1 MLPCAGGFTVVRDRR
16 NPLAEKMQKLSGSG
30 YRVACVL
37 GFLLFFAISLR
48 AQPTTELFGVVYEAG
63 NVPLAG
69 VTVELTFRKLHLTQD
84 TGPDGRFLFCC
95 LPEGQLEIVFQHRQ
109 AFTAGEFTLTLT
121 RAKPSHVIAE
131 LQTGSAKGWN
141 LREDPSYEDVPD
153 TSARTYTQVDIALL
167 PSTLHLWTFLG
178 HTEVSATVE
187 RFDVAGMHA
196 DEAMLFGSRGGS
208 WSQNRVIWNGFD
220 VTSGDGAR
228 TLLLPDIAVVDDI
241 TYDAGSAGISPSGA
255 VLLLRPRT
263 GESTLH
269 GEGHIFFQSGALQN
283 VNVTPRL
290 RSFGITESDERYR
303 YFAQGNV
310 QLGGPLSSSWTY
322 YGATSRLQTE
332 KWIRNYLLPVRS
344 TLTSETVHLLG
355 DLSARD
361 RLGLVWLGQQG
372 HQPRGGANPQ
382 VASEATLDTSRN
394 FQSLQGSWT
403 HTVSPRSL
411 LDARAAFSI
420 GKTDGAL
427 QFGTDKPSREELFP
441 GFVDIPFVPSA
452 ENGRD
457 IVALLNNV
465 WTGAAPLA
473 LASRDR
479 RLEVRTQFH
488 ALRRGPGTSVH
499 RLSFGVDLEW
509 LQAEERAHAFQNI
522 DLRFFRGAP
531 NSVQVFNASD
541 ARNGSTRSQAYAV
554 DNISIGALSFS
565 LSGEA
570 SRARGSNQQ
579 SSGRGSN
586 SLRWGNFGAHA
597 GVGYR
602 IGHRHPTVLRAAVAH
617 RYQEALIRAL
627 KAVHP
632 SGPGVSTYSW
642 NDSNRDGG
650 FQPGELGPLIKVEGS
665 PFSRLDPQLKQP
677 YAREVHLVAAQD
689 LRGRLV
695 FSLHAFRRVEHR
707 ILALMNTGVPSSAY
721 DPVDVFDPGNDGAS
735 QTGDEALRV
744 AYNQHVETLGQDAYL
759 LSNFSHPKAFS
770 EGYEARLAK
779 AGTQLQWDLAF
790 TRYRAVART
799 APGNGPLQN
808 DWSVLAVINDP
819 NQSINAYGST
829 FFDRGLAARFW
840 GTWQPGWDMRLGWI
854 CSYLDGAPYGR
865 ILPVTG
871 LNQGLLGILATRR
884 GPGDG
889 SSNEGKRTAYNF
901 TTDLRLSRGFH
912 LNHGRLDAS
921 LDLFNLFNSARALR
935 EADVTSPT
943 HFWRI
948 PLSFQT
954 PRSLQL
960 GLRFG
965 W

>member
-1 MLPCAGGFTVVRDRR
+1 MLPCARGFTVVRDRHSL
-16 NPLAEKMQKLSGSG
+16 LAQKMWRLSASG

-37 GFLLFFAISLR
+37 GFMLFFAICLR
-48 AQPTTELFGVVYEAG
+48 AQPVTELFGIVYVAD
-63 NVPLAG
+63 NVPLAD
-69 VTVELTFRKLHLTQD
+69 VTVELTFGKLHLTQA

-95 LPEGQLEIVFQHRQ
+95 LPEGQFEIFFHHRE
-109 AFTAGEFTLTLT
+109 ASTAGEFTLTLA
-121 RAKPSHVIAE
+121 RAKPSHVIVE
-131 LQTGSAKGWN
+131 LETGSAKGWH
-141 LREDPSYEDVPD
+141 LREDPSYGDVPD
-153 TSARTYTQVDIALL
+153 TSARTYTQANIARL
-167 PSTLHLWTFLG
+167 PSALHLWALLG

-187 RFDVAGMHA
+187 RFDVAGMHG
-196 DEAMLFGSRGGS
+196 DDAMLFGSRGGS
-208 WSQNRVIWNGFD
+208 WSQNRVVWNGFN

-228 TLLLPDIAVVDDI
+228 TLLLPDLAAVADT
-241 TYDAGSAGISPSGA
+241 TYDASSAGISPSGA
-255 VLLLRPRT
+255 VVLLEPRK
-263 GESTLH
+263 GESSLH

-303 YFAQGNV
+303 YFAQGNA
-310 QLGGPLSSSWTY
+310 QLGGPISSRWTY
-322 YGATSRLQTE
+322 YGAASRLQTE
-332 KWIRNYLLPVRS
+332 KWIRNYLVPVSS

-361 RLGLVWLGQQG
+361 RLGLVWLGQQE

-382 VASEATLDTSRN
+382 VASEATLDTFRD

-403 HTVSPRSL
+403 HIVSPRSL

-420 GKTDGAL
+420 GKTDTAF
-427 QFGTDKPSREELFP
+427 QSGTDKQSREELFP

-452 ENGRD
+452 ENGRY
-457 IVALLNNV
+457 IVAMLNNV

-473 LASRDR
+473 TASRDR

-488 ALRRGPGTSVH
+488 ALRGGPRTSVH
-499 RLSFGVDLEW
+499 RLSFGFDLEW
-509 LQAEERAHAFQNI
+509 LQADERAHAFQNI
-522 DLRFFRGAP
+522 GLRFFRGTP
-531 NSVQVFNASD
+531 NSVKFFNASD
-541 ARNGSTRSQAYAV
+541 APNGSTRAQGYAV
-554 DNISIGALSFS
+554 DNISIGSLSFS
-565 LSGEA
+565 FSGQA
-570 SRARGSNQQ
+570 SRAWGSNQ
-579 SSGRGSN
+579 SANSEGN

-602 IGHRHPTVLRAAVAH
+602 IGHRNPTLLRAAVAH
-617 RYQEALIRAL
+617 RYEEALIRAL

-632 SGPGVSTYSW
+632 NGPSVSTYSW
-642 NDSNRDGG
+642 NDLNQDGA
-650 FQPGELGPLIKVEGS
+650 FQPGEFGRLTKVEGS
-665 PFSRLDPQLKQP
+665 AFSRLDPQLKQP
-677 YAREVHLVAAQD
+677 YAREVHLEAARE
-689 LRGRLV
+689 LPGRLV
-695 FSLHAFRRVEHR
+695 FSLHAFRRVEHN
-707 ILALMNTGVPSSAY
+707 ILALMNTGVPLSAY
-721 DPVDVFDPGNDGAS
+721 APVEVFDPGDDGAS
-735 QTGDEALRV
+735 QTGDEAWRV
-744 AYNQHVETLGQDAYL
+744 AYNQNVETLGQDAYL
-759 LSNFSHPKAFS
+759 LTNFSHPRAFS
-770 EGYEARLAK
+770 EGYEAHVTK
-779 AGTQLQWDLAF
+779 SGTQLEWDLAF

-829 FFDRGLAARFW
+829 FFDRGLGARFW
-840 GTWQPGWDMRLGWI
+840 GSWEPGWHMRLGWI

-889 SSNEGKRTAYNF
+889 SSNAGKRTAHNF

-912 LNHGRLDAS
+912 LNQGRLDAS
-921 LDLFNLFNSARALR
+921 LDVFNLFNSAHALR
-935 EADVTSPT
+935 EADVTSPA

-954 PRSLQL
+954 PRSLQV
-960 GLRFG
+960 GLHFG